1 MRAEGRK
8 SAIRHNEVG
17 AGPQSKRTADPCVR
31 CTLRKL
37 SVVLKIQGR
46 KSPRCSL
53 CFSQKPSWSF
63 LSPTGQKSAAGGLV
77 TKSCPNLAAPWTTA
91 HQAPLSSV
99 HGISQEEHWSG
110 LPFPSPGDLL
120 DPEMELGSLALQED
134 SLPTEPPGKP
144 QQIMLQMN
152 SVTPV
157 PKKEDLAPPFYF
169 SEHDAKLK

>member
-17 AGPQSKRTADPCVR
+17 AGPQSKQTADPCVR

-46 KSPRCSL
+46 KSPQCSL

-77 TKSCPNLAAPWTTA
+77 TKSCPTLAAPWTA
-91 HQAPLSSV
+91 ACQAPLCMGFSR
-99 HGISQEEHWSG
+99 QEYWSG
-110 LPFPSPGDLL
+110 SPFPSPGDLP
-120 DPEMELGSLALQED
+120 DPCIKPGSAALQADSLLTELG
-134 SLPTEPPGKP
+134 GKP
-144 QQIMLQMN
+144 PLC
-152 SVTPV
+152 
-157 PKKEDLAPPFYF
+157 
-169 SEHDAKLK
+169 SEVEK